1 MHVLGIDCS
10 WYLHEE
16 GFAPGLLCST
26 FPESGSED
34 HVIISAHIDSRGTFG
49 NLRAPGADDDGSG
62 SAHLLA
68 IARAISKH
76 NVTFEHPVTLAF
88 FTGEEQG
95 LVMSNHFAHTL
106 KKENISV
113 QLNIQADMLGYRV
126 PGEPLQLALPATIDL
141 PEASF
146 LVANISQL
154 YAPELVV
161 GRTAACCSDHQSFL
175 QLGFPATQVFERNG
189 WIADPMYH
197 NSGDLADR
205 EGYDAEQIKSI
216 AKVTMATLF
225 EVAGWKQAN

>member
-126 PGEPLQLALPATIDL
+126 PGEPLQLALPAT
-141 PEASF
+141 
-146 LVANISQL
+146 
-154 YAPELVV
+154 
-161 GRTAACCSDHQSFL
+161 
-175 QLGFPATQVFERNG
+175 
-189 WIADPMYH
+189 
-197 NSGDLADR
+197 
-205 EGYDAEQIKSI
+205 
-216 AKVTMATLF
+216 
-225 EVAGWKQAN
+225 